1 LRASDAGVDSDDALP
16 LFYYRLVECVSMT
29 TLASVLGVTGVA
41 GLATGL
47 GALPVFFRARVSHR
61 TYDAALG
68 LAAGLMVAA
77 SVFGLIIPGMEAGT
91 LTAVMVGLLAGGF
104 ALLGGNYLIPHLH
117 AQYRAWLPDGG
128 ATDGDAAVMGTP
140 GADPV
145 AEARAGAVGES
156 DNGANAETA
165 ATAGPDDG
173 GVLAERESSL
183 RKALLI
189 GGAITLHNAPEGLA
203 IGVAFAS
210 GLEEVALVLAVVIG
224 LQNIPD
230 GFAFA
235 VPMAETGMSN
245 LRVIWYTT
253 LSGVVPQVVASVF
266 GYLLVG
272 LGAGLFPVSAGF
284 AAGAM
289 LAVVFRELIP
299 SSHGHGHADAA
310 TTAFLGGFVLLV
322 VVDAVVAV

>member
-1 LRASDAGVDSDDALP
+1 
-16 LFYYRLVECVSMT
+16 MT
-29 TLASVLGVTGVA
+29 TLPALVGITTVA

-47 GALPVFFRARVSHR
+47 GALPVFFRSRVTHR
-61 TYDAALG
+61 VYDAALG

-77 SVFGLIIPGMEAGT
+77 SVFGLIIPGLEEGM
-91 LTAVMVGLLAGGF
+91 LSAVMTGVFLGGIV
-104 ALLGGNYLIPHLH
+104 LLGGNYAIPHLH
-117 AQYRAWLPDGG
+117 AQYREWLPEGG
-128 ATDGDAAVMGTP
+128 ATDDDVESMSTTGSGMTADDPLPGTSGDAAGNT
-140 GADPV
+140 D
-145 AEARAGAVGES
+145 RAGAES
-156 DNGANAETA
+156 ARDAADA
-165 ATAGPDDG
+165 ATAEADAARD
-173 GVLAERESSL
+173 VTL

-210 GLEEVALVLAVVIG
+210 GLEEVALLLAVVIG
-224 LQNIPD
+224 LQNVPD

-235 VPMAETGMSN
+235 VPMADTGMSN
-245 LRVIWYTT
+245 VRVLWYTM

-266 GYLLVG
+266 GFSLVS
-272 LGAGLFPVSAGF
+272 LAAGLFPISSGF

-310 TTAFLGGFVLLV
+310 TGAFLVGFVLLV
-322 VVDAVVAV
+322 VVDAVVVV

>member
-1 LRASDAGVDSDDALP
+1 
-16 LFYYRLVECVSMT
+16 MT
-29 TLASVLGVTGVA
+29 TLPALVGITTVA

-47 GALPVFFRARVSHR
+47 GALPVFFRSRVTHR
-61 TYDAALG
+61 ADDAALG

-77 SVFGLIIPGMEAGT
+77 SVFGLIIPGLEEGT
-91 LTAVMVGLLAGGF
+91 LSAVMTGVFLGGIV
-104 ALLGGNYLIPHLH
+104 LLGGNYAIPHLH
-117 AQYRAWLPDGG
+117 AQYREWLPEGG
-128 ATDGDAAVMGTP
+128 ATDDDVESMSTSEAGSGMTADDPLSGASGDAAGETDL
-140 GADPV
+140 GAP
-145 AEARAGAVGES
+145 ES
-156 DNGANAETA
+156 APDADDA
-165 ATAGPDDG
+165 ATAAAD
-173 GVLAERESSL
+173 AAREVTL

-210 GLEEVALVLAVVIG
+210 GLEEVALLLAVVIG
-224 LQNIPD
+224 LQNVPD

-235 VPMAETGMSN
+235 VPMADTGMSN
-245 LRVIWYTT
+245 GRVLWYTM

-266 GYLLVG
+266 GFTLVSVA
-272 LGAGLFPVSAGF
+272 AGLFPISSGF

-310 TTAFLGGFVLLV
+310 TGAFLVGFVLLV
-322 VVDAVVAV
+322 VVDAVVVV

>member
-1 LRASDAGVDSDDALP
+1 
-16 LFYYRLVECVSMT
+16 MT
-29 TLASVLGVTGVA
+29 TLPTVVAVSGVT

-47 GALPVFFRARVSHR
+47 GALPVFFRTRVTHR
-61 TYDAALG
+61 VYDAALG

-77 SVFGLIIPGMEAGT
+77 SVFGLILPGMEEGT
-91 LTAVMVGLLAGGF
+91 LTAVMTGLLLGGIGLLAG
-104 ALLGGNYLIPHLH
+104 NYAVPHLH
-117 AQYRAWLPDGG
+117 AQYREWLPEGG
-128 ATDGDAAVMGTP
+128 ATGDDAAAMAVSDETERP
-140 GADPV
+140 DHELSAFADPV
-145 AEARAGAVGES
+145 AAGES
-156 DNGANAETA
+156 ADSTDSAGKADPSESADA
-165 ATAGPDDG
+165 A
-173 GVLAERESSL
+173 AEREVTL

-224 LQNIPD
+224 LQNVPD

-235 VPMAETGMSN
+235 VPMADTGMSN

-253 LSGVVPQVVASVF
+253 LSGLVPQVVASVF
-266 GYLLVG
+266 GFLLVSVA
-272 LGAGLFPVSAGF
+272 AGLFPVASGF

-310 TTAFLGGFVLLV
+310 TGAFLVGFVLLV
-322 VVDAVVAV
+322 VVDAVVVV

>member
-1 LRASDAGVDSDDALP
+1 
-16 LFYYRLVECVSMT
+16 MT
-29 TLASVLGVTGVA
+29 TLASVLGVTSVA

-47 GALPVFFRARVSHR
+47 GALPVFFRNRVTHR
-61 TYDAALG
+61 IYDAALG

-77 SVFGLIIPGMEAGT
+77 SVFGLVIPGMEEGT
-91 LTAVMVGLLAGGF
+91 LRAVMAGVLLGGF
-104 ALLGGNYLIPHLH
+104 ALLSGNYLVPHLH
-117 AQYRAWLPDGG
+117 AEYREWFAEGG
-128 ATDGDAAVMGTP
+128 ATDDDVAGMEAPAEDPGVEAASP
-140 GADPV
+140 PDEIE
-145 AEARAGAVGES
+145 AES
-156 DNGANAETA
+156 A
-165 ATAGPDDG
+165 ASASALVD
-173 GVLAERESSL
+173 ERESSL
-183 RKALLI
+183 RKAVLI

-210 GLEEVALVLAVVIG
+210 GLEEVAVLLAVVIG

-266 GYLLVG
+266 GYSLVG
-272 LGAGLFPVSAGF
+272 LGAGLFPVASGF

-310 TTAFLGGFVLLV
+310 TGAFLVGFVLLV
-322 VVDAVVAV
+322 VVDAVVVV

>member
-1 LRASDAGVDSDDALP
+1 
-16 LFYYRLVECVSMT
+16 MT
-29 TLASVLGVTGVA
+29 SFATMLGVTSVA
-41 GLATGL
+41 GLVTAL
-47 GALPVFFRARVSHR
+47 GAVPVFFGARVSHR

-77 SVFGLIIPGMEAGT
+77 SVFGLVVPGLEAGT
-91 LTAVMVGLLAGGF
+91 LPEVMAGVLVGGAV
-104 ALLGGNYLIPHLH
+104 LLGGNYVVPHLH
-117 AQYRAWLPDGG
+117 AQYRAWLPEGG
-128 ATDGDAAVMGTP
+128 ATGSDAVAVGLPPAEPPSTDAP
-140 GADPV
+140 AGAGAAGGAEATNGATTAGAGNSV
-145 AEARAGAVGES
+145 AEAGAL
-156 DNGANAETA
+156 DA
-165 ATAGPDDG
+165 
-173 GVLAERESSL
+173 SL

-210 GLEEVALVLAVVIG
+210 GLNEVALVLAVVIG
-224 LQNIPD
+224 LQNVPD

-245 LRVIWYTT
+245 ARVLWYTA
-253 LSGVVPQVVASVF
+253 LSGFVPQVVASAF
-266 GYLLVG
+266 GFWLVG
-272 LGAGLFPVSAGF
+272 LSTGLFPVASGF

-310 TTAFLGGFVLLV
+310 TAAFLVGFVLLV
-322 VVDAVVAV
+322 VVDAVVTV

>member
-1 LRASDAGVDSDDALP
+1 MSDLLTVVAI
-16 LFYYRLVECVSMT
+16 
-29 TLASVLGVTGVA
+29 TGVA

-47 GALPVFFRARVSHR
+47 GALPVFARARVSHR

-77 SVFGLIIPGMEAGT
+77 SVFGLVLPGMEEGS
-91 LTAVMVGLLAGGF
+91 LTAVMAGVVLGGLV
-104 ALLGGNYLIPHLH
+104 LLGGNYAIPHLH
-117 AQYRAWLPDGG
+117 AEYREWFPEGG
-128 ATDGDAAVMGTP
+128 ATGDDAAAMDPHRDSVDAAT
-140 GADPV
+140 GAPDSGV
-145 AEARAGAVGES
+145 
-156 DNGANAETA
+156 A
-165 ATAGPDDG
+165 ATAGDSSDTPDAVSDASLG
-173 GVLAERESSL
+173 DPTAPIDDPDSAL

-210 GLEEVALVLAVVIG
+210 GLEEVALLLAVVIG
-224 LQNIPD
+224 LQNVPD

-235 VPMAETGMSN
+235 VPMGETGMSN
-245 LRVIWYTT
+245 WKVFVYTA
-253 LSGVVPQVVASVF
+253 LSGLVPQVVAAVF
-266 GYLLVG
+266 GFSLVS
-272 LGAGLFPVSAGF
+272 LAAGIFPIASGF

-310 TTAFLGGFVLLV
+310 TLAFLAGFVILV
-322 VVDAVVAV
+322 VVDEVVVV

>member
-1 LRASDAGVDSDDALP
+1 
-16 LFYYRLVECVSMT
+16 MT
-29 TLASVLGVTGVA
+29 TLASVLGVTTVA
-41 GLATGL
+41 GLATGF
-47 GALPVFFRARVSHR
+47 GALPVFFRHRVTHR
-61 TYDAALG
+61 IYDAALG

-77 SVFGLIIPGMEAGT
+77 SVFGLVLPGMEEGT
-91 LTAVMVGLLAGGF
+91 LRAVMAGVLLGGG

-117 AQYRAWLPDGG
+117 AEYREWFAEGG
-128 ATDGDAAVMGTP
+128 ATDDDAAVMDLP
-140 GADPV
+140 ADDPV
-145 AEARAGAVGES
+145 AEVATRSDEPDAGEEG
-156 DNGANAETA
+156 DAEPDSIA
-165 ATAGPDDG
+165 EDAGI
-173 GVLAERESSL
+173 LAERESSL

-210 GLEEVALVLAVVIG
+210 GLEEVALLLAVVIG
-224 LQNIPD
+224 LQNVPD

-253 LSGVVPQVVASVF
+253 LSGVVPQVVASLF
-266 GYLLVG
+266 GFLLVTVA
-272 LGAGLFPVSAGF
+272 AGLFPVSSGF

-310 TTAFLGGFVLLV
+310 TGAFLVGFVLLV
-322 VVDAVVAV
+322 VVDAVIVV